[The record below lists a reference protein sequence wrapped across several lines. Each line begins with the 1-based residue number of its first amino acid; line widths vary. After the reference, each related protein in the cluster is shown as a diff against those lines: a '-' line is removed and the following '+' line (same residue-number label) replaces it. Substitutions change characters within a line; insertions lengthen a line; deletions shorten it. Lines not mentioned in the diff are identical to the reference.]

1 MATTKTNKQIQSVID
16 DIKVFEKQVGSF
28 KDPNIKVEKDVHTDG
43 FSTMQIEI
51 TYSNSTY

>member
-1 MATTKTNKQIQSVID
+1 MAITKTNKQIQSVID